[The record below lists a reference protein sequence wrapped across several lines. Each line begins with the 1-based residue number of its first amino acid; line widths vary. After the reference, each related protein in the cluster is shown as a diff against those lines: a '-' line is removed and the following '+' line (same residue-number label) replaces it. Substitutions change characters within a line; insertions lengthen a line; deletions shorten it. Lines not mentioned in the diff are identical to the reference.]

1 VRFDSYLLLVRAGGP
16 GSEAPDKL
24 QNLDVAEL
32 PTHWEGPIYL
42 LIPILVID
50 ELDRLKES

>member
-1 VRFDSYLLLVRAGGP
+1 MRFDSYLLLVRAGGP

-32 PTHWEGPIYL
+32 PTHWEGRFICSYQSL
-42 LIPILVID
+42 SSTNLIG
-50 ELDRLKES
+50 